1 MLCNSSPLTTQRL
14 KSDDELIKQI
24 IVIAIKK
31 SLTHPAQKTWIL
43 EPLANPFKHEHSTR
57 YNYVSFLQFRK

>member
-31 SLTHPAQKTWIL
+31 SLNHPAQKKWIA
-43 EPLANPFKHEHSTR
+43 EPLANPFEHEHITG
-57 YNYVSFLQFRK
+57 YNYVSLEFR